1 MATEV
6 SEKKERKAFTMTN
19 AMSHIAEK
27 LHNLEVGHLKAIVN
41 AAAVSVR
48 LRRQVFSVYEIGKL
62 WYFLMVIAG

>member
-1 MATEV
+1 
-6 SEKKERKAFTMTN
+6 MTN